1 MPTNNDADGSD
12 ESTASDSEEG
22 EEDEST
28 RLGSGRPS
36 APGAGGDQAGSE
48 AASSS
53 DALGPHHVTSVT
65 LGKAKVFK
73 IVSR

>member
-36 APGAGGDQAGSE
+36 APGAGADQAGSE

-65 LGKAKVFK
+65 LGKA
-73 IVSR
+73 IIIYY

>member
-36 APGAGGDQAGSE
+36 ATAGADQAGSE

-53 DALGPHHVTSVT
+53 DAVGPHHVTSVT
-65 LGKAKVFK
+65 LGKA
-73 IVSR
+73 IIIIYY